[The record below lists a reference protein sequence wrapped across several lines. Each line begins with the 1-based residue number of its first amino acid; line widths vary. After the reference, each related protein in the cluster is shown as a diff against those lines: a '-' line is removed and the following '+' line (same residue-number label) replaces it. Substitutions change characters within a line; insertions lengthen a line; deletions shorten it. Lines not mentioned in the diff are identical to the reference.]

1 MRLSDLHFD
10 LPEALI
16 AQTPLEDRAASRLLV
31 VNRETKEIRHQ
42 QFRDV
47 VDLLHPGDVLV
58 MNNTRVTA
66 LRLFGQRPTGGQVEL
81 FLLVD
86 EGQGQFVALARP
98 GKRLKPGATVDFDA
112 GLQAEI
118 LADLGEGRKR
128 VRLTS
133 AGPLQEALAQVGRV
147 PLPPYIHEELHAPE
161 RYQTVYAKR
170 AGSSAAPTA
179 GLHFTPEILEAL
191 QAKGVV
197 TAEVTLD
204 VGIDTFRP
212 VAVEDL
218 SQHVMHGERC
228 EISPETANLINQR
241 TGRLIAVG
249 TTSCRT
255 LESLADGP
263 GRVRAGETVTQIFI
277 TPDNPPQ
284 VVDGMF
290 TNFHMPGTT
299 MLAMVAS
306 FIGLNGF
313 RSSYRDAV
321 SHQYRFLSF
330 GDSMFIEPARRG
342 V

>member
-1 MRLSDLHFD
+1 MQLTDLHFD
-10 LPEALI
+10 LPEHLI

-31 VNRETKEIRHQ
+31 VNRETSAIRHL

-47 VDLLHPGDVLV
+47 VELLHPGDVLV

-66 LRLFGQRPTGGQVEL
+66 LRLFGHRPSGGQVEL
-81 FLLVD
+81 LLLVD
-86 EGQGQFVALARP
+86 EGGGQFVALARP
-98 GKRLKPGATVDFDA
+98 GKRLKPGAIVDFDA

-128 VRLTS
+128 VRLIAPGS
-133 AGPLQEALAQVGRV
+133 LADALEHVGRV
-147 PLPPYIHEELHAPE
+147 PLPPYIKEELQAPE

-191 QAKGVV
+191 RAKGVV

-212 VAVEDL
+212 VAVENLKD
-218 SQHVMHGERC
+218 HVMHGERC
-228 EISPETANLINQR
+228 EISTETADLINHR

-263 GRVRAGETVTQIFI
+263 GRVSAGETVTQIFI

-330 GDSMFIEPARRG
+330 GDSMFIEPAPRG